1 MTVAAGEDWDDVV
14 AAAVAEELAGLE
26 CLSGIPGRTG
36 ATPIQNVGAYGHEV
50 AEVITTV
57 RVFDRL
63 TDPDSPY
70 PERGVPVLLP
80 LQPFQGGG
88 AWPVRGAGVT
98 FRPGHGIRSPCR

>member
-14 AAAVAEELAGLE
+14 AAAVAEGLAGLE
-26 CLSGIPGRTG
+26 CLSGIPGRAG

-63 TDPDSPY
+63 DRPDSRH
-70 PERGVPVLLP
+70 PERRVRLLLP
-80 LQPFQGGG
+80 LQPLQGG
-88 AWPVRGAGVT
+88 RE
-98 FRPGHGIRSPCR
+98 PGRAALLWCST